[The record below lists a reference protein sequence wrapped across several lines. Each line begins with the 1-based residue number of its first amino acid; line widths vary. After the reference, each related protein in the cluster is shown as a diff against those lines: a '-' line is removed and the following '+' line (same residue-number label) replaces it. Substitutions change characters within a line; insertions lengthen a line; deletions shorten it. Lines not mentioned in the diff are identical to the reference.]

1 MATFMAKLTSLP
13 RALLYVGFQCIG
25 SVVGGYLLRA
35 ALGVSAEGLVMSPGC
50 YIDSTQVPPGSA
62 FVLETM
68 TSLFLL
74 FLAFGLGLDPRN
86 SGSFGP
92 ALGPFLIGAAAAST
106 LFAGG
111 LARKGYL
118 GSANNPARCLG
129 LMAASNRFTY
139 HYIHWTGAITAAM
152 YVIVLTGMDSPLANI
167 F

>member
-13 RALLYVGFQCIG
+13 RALLYIAFQCVGSIIG
-25 SVVGGYLLRA
+25 AFLLRA
-35 ALGVSAEGLVMSPGC
+35 ALGISAKDLAMSPGC
-50 YIDSTQVPPGSA
+50 YIDSSQVTPGSA
-62 FVLETM
+62 YAMETM

-86 SGSFGP
+86 AGSF
-92 ALGPFLIGAAAAST
+92 AVSLGPFLIGAAAATT

-111 LARKGYL
+111 ISRKGYL

-139 HYIHWTGAITAAM
+139 HYVHWAGDITASM
-152 YVIVLTGMDSPLANI
+152 YHALL
-167 F
+167 